1 MVDEE
6 VEGGNTGGF
15 GHHARVKRGK
25 RGDVHWIWLAS
36 VVQEKESKGCVA
48 LRNASID
55 AMAGC
60 EEEKE
65 ITRRV

>member
-1 MVDEE
+1 M
-6 VEGGNTGGF
+6 
-15 GHHARVKRGK
+15 
-25 RGDVHWIWLAS
+25 AS

-48 LRNASID
+48 LRNASIE

-65 ITRRV
+65 IARRV